1 MGLLRRKKKTEP
13 DVTPKESLQKPEPND
28 TDDSSKFTA
37 LPNLLFDPKKFQRVE
52 LSGKKAECETN
63 KELSKTSTIT
73 LYSYELS
80 NALVFANPSTSVRS
94 GHREN
99 IILHLSIPD
108 IKSIEVSL
116 DFKNWCLTI
125 KTTKDTINIL
135 KLSKPE
141 ANAFKQFVD
150 TQKER
155 EALAAK
161 SKKITFT
168 SGGSTK
174 TLTICPYSPTAL
186 DDEETSYS
194 LTLPDMG
201 YIVTNYRVWQNHF
214 FEVGGIS
221 LTHDEYDEVIAT
233 NVQRRMMTKTTT
245 NVDVR
250 TDRNLWNL
258 MLGPTSQNAL
268 GIDTLVKRKTQ
279 SEIHR
284 GTSDSTET
292 EFGDV
297 IFMKDGKRVMV
308 WESFPDPNSTVKLI
322 NSAKTH
328 FSTAPTASSSKG
340 EDPIKALKLRFAK
353 GEITKKQF
361 LEMKSLLE

>member
-1 MGLLRRKKKTEP
+1 MT
-13 DVTPKESLQKPEPND
+13 
-28 TDDSSKFTA
+28 
-37 LPNLLFDPKKFQRVE
+37 NLLFDPKKFQRVE
-52 LSGKKAECETN
+52 LSGKKVECETN

-80 NALVFANPSTSVRS
+80 NALVFSNPSTSVRS
-94 GHREN
+94 GYREN

-108 IKSIEVSL
+108 IKSTEVSL

-135 KLSKPE
+135 KLTKPE

-155 EALAAK
+155 EVLAAK

-186 DDEETSYS
+186 DDEEIIYS
-194 LTLPDMG
+194 LTLPAIG
-201 YIVTNYRVWQNHF
+201 FLVTNYRVWQNHF
-214 FEVGGIS
+214 FEVDGIS
-221 LTHDEYDEVIAT
+221 LTHDEYDEVIAA
-233 NVQRRMMTKTTT
+233 NVQRRREEDIVGGV
-245 NVDVR
+245 NAR
-250 TDRNLWNL
+250 SSLWNL
-258 MLGPTSQNAL
+258 VQNYVDVSSNESTHHA
-268 GIDTLVKRKTQ
+268 
-279 SEIHR
+279 S
-284 GTSDSTET
+284 STES
-292 EFGDV
+292 EFGDIV
-297 IFMKDGKRVMV
+297 FMKDGKRAMT
-308 WESFPDPNSTVKLI
+308 WHDFTDPNSTIKLI
-322 NSAKTH
+322 NSAKSH

-353 GEITKKQF
+353 GEITKEEF
-361 LEMKSLLE
+361 LEMKSMLE

>member
-13 DVTPKESLQKPEPND
+13 SDVTPKESLQKPEPND
-28 TDDSSKFTA
+28 TEDSSKFTS

-63 KELSKTSTIT
+63 KELSKTSIIT

-80 NALVFANPSTSVRS
+80 NALVFSNPSTSVRS

-125 KTTKDTINIL
+125 KTTKDTIDIL
-135 KLSKPE
+135 KLTKPE

-155 EALAAK
+155 EAIATK

-186 DDEETSYS
+186 DDEEIIYS
-194 LTLPDMG
+194 LTLPAIG
-201 YIVTNYRVWQNHF
+201 FLITNYRVWQNHF
-214 FEVGGIS
+214 FEVDGIS
-221 LTHDEYDEVIAT
+221 LTHDEYDDVIAA
-233 NVQRRMMTKTTT
+233 NVQRRREEDIVGG
-245 NVDVR
+245 VDSR
-250 TDRNLWNL
+250 SSLWNL
-258 MLGPTSQNAL
+258 LPQAAGALLQTSGVQVDISHN
-268 GIDTLVKRKTQ
+268 K
-279 SEIHR
+279 
-284 GTSDSTET
+284 STHHASSIES
-292 EFGDV
+292 EFGDIV
-297 IFMKDGKRVMV
+297 FMKDGKRVMA
-308 WESFPDPNSTVKLI
+308 WHDFTDPNSTIKMI
-322 NSAKTH
+322 NSAKSH
-328 FSTAPTASSSKG
+328 FSTTPTAPSSSGG

-361 LEMKSLLE
+361 LEMKDMLE

>member
-13 DVTPKESLQKPEPND
+13 SDVTPKESLQKPEPND

-63 KELSKTSTIT
+63 KEISKTSTIT

-80 NALVFANPSTSVRS
+80 NALVFSNPSTSVRS
-94 GHREN
+94 GYCEN
-99 IILHLSIPD
+99 TILRLSIPD
-108 IKSIEVSL
+108 IKSTEVSL

-186 DDEETSYS
+186 DDEEIIYS
-194 LTLPDMG
+194 LTLPAIG
-201 YIVTNYRVWQNHF
+201 FLVTNYRVWQNHF
-214 FEVGGIS
+214 FEVDGIS
-221 LTHDEYDEVIAT
+221 LIHDEYDEVITA
-233 NVQRRMMTKTTT
+233 NVQRRREEDIVGGVNARSSIWNIVQDLV
-245 NVDVR
+245 NVNVVDLSS
-250 TDRNLWNL
+250 NQ
-258 MLGPTSQNAL
+258 SQHHA
-268 GIDTLVKRKTQ
+268 
-279 SEIHR
+279 S
-284 GTSDSTET
+284 STES
-292 EFGDV
+292 EFGDIV
-297 IFMKDGKRVMV
+297 FMKDGKRVMT
-308 WESFPDPNSTVKLI
+308 WHDFPDPNSTIKLI
-322 NSAKTH
+322 NSAKSH
-328 FSTAPTASSSKG
+328 FSTTPTAPSSSGG

-361 LEMKSLLE
+361 LEMKDMLE